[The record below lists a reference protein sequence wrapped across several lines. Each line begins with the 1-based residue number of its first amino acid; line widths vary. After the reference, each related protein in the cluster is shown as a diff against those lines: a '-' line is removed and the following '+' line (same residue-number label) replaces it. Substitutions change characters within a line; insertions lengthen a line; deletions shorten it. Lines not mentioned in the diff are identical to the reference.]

1 MDGLFAFATLIIAQF
16 FAVLYV
22 HRWYAAGPGPDIDG
36 GPLDGAPKSSRAELL
51 HIWGKAKSGASA

>member
-1 MDGLFAFATLIIAQF
+1 MDGLFAFAVLIMAQF

-36 GPLDGAPKSSRAELL
+36 GPFDGAPKSRVELL
-51 HIWGKAKSGASA
+51 HTWGKAKSGASA